1 MKFKRKS
8 KHIFIILTYLIV
20 SVLHGSAQTNM
31 VFYPTENQIN
41 SPTLNPAFL
50 TSQDKFTFGIFP
62 LSGMNVGYNNQLV
75 IKNMLFKIL
84 NGNQTNN
91 DFKDVFNSM
100 VKLDLFYQR
109 MENNIINIGYN
120 SNLGS
125 FDFRIRENMQLMTN
139 LKGNFSEMVTNTSLQ
154 MLPQDIKQQTFPA
167 IALYY
172 REYSIGYAKEII
184 KEKLTVGIRA
194 KVYFGKSSM
203 VSEVSGTLSP
213 TSANSLDL
221 STSGQLKISTP
232 LKIIT
237 DNNVLSAVELSDG
250 FTIGNFLMNSNNTG
264 TGFDLGFNYKLTPDL
279 AFSASLID
287 VGSIKWSNNL
297 NTMKFVGSGTI
308 KPGSAN
314 SPRVDNFDQLYKIE
328 TDSLPFST
336 SLPTTFYAG
345 LKYRVDPKLNISIV
359 NRFTSIRPMSFNS
372 LSVTGIYDVKKNLS
386 ISSGYSIIGNSYSN
400 IPFAILYT
408 GKAGQYYVGTDNL
421 LSMIAPS
428 VSDFSGIAFGMCF
441 FLFRNRSLYKQNE
454 YLPFYKERKIMPVNR
469 NGRIKRNSSEK

>member
-8 KHIFIILTYLIV
+8 KQVFIILTYLIV
-20 SVLHGSAQTNM
+20 SVLHGRAQTNM
-31 VFYPTENQIN
+31 VFYSTENQIN

-50 TSQDKFTFGIFP
+50 TSQSKFTFGIFP
-62 LSGMNVGYNNQLV
+62 LSGINVGYNNQLV

-84 NGNQTNN
+84 NGHQTND

-125 FDFRIRENMQLMTN
+125 FDFRIRENMQLMAN
-139 LKGNFSEMVTNTSLQ
+139 LKGDFSEMVTNTSLQ
-154 MLPQDIKQQTFPA
+154 TLPQGIKQQTFPA

-203 VSEVSGTLSP
+203 VSEVSGTVSP
-213 TSANSLDL
+213 TSANSIDL

-237 DNNVLSAVELSDG
+237 DNSVLSAVELSDG

-264 TGFDLGFNYKLTPDL
+264 TGFDVGFNFKLTPEL
-279 AFSASLID
+279 ALSASVID
-287 VGSIKWSNNL
+287 VGSIKWNNNL

-308 KPGSAN
+308 KPTPAN
-314 SPRVDNFDQLYKIE
+314 LPRDDEFSQLYKIE

-336 SLPTTFYAG
+336 RLPTTFYSG
-345 LKYRVDPKLNISIV
+345 LKYRVNPKLNISLV
-359 NRFTSIRPMSFNS
+359 NRFISTRSMSFNS

-408 GKAGQYYVGTDNL
+408 GEAGQYYIGTDNL

-428 VSDFSGIAFGMCF
+428 TSDFSGITFGMCF
-441 FLFRNRSLYKQNE
+441 FLFRNKIKYEEHE
-454 YLPFYKERKIMPVNR
+454 YLPFYKRRKIISVNR
-469 NGRIKRNSSEK
+469 TGLIKRNSSEE

>member
-1 MKFKRKS
+1 MKFKRRS
-8 KHIFIILTYLIV
+8 KQVVIILTYLIV
-20 SVLHGSAQTNM
+20 SVLQGRAQTNM
-31 VFYPTENQIN
+31 VFYPTENQVN

-50 TSQDKFTFGIFP
+50 TSQSKFTFGIFP
-62 LSGMNVGYNNQLV
+62 LSGINVGYNNQLV

-84 NGNQTNN
+84 NGHQTND

-125 FDFRIRENMQLMTN
+125 FDFRIRENMQLMAN
-139 LKGNFSEMVTNTSLQ
+139 LKGDFSEMVTNTSLQ
-154 MLPQDIKQQTFPA
+154 TLPQGIKQQTFPA

-203 VSEVSGTLSP
+203 VSEVSGTVSP
-213 TSANSLDL
+213 TSANSIDL

-237 DNNVLSAVELSDG
+237 DNSVLSAVELSDG

-264 TGFDLGFNYKLTPDL
+264 TGFDVGFNFKLTPEL
-279 AFSASLID
+279 ALSASVID
-287 VGSIKWSNNL
+287 VGSIKWNNNL
-297 NTMKFVGSGTI
+297 NTMKFIGSGTI
-308 KPGSAN
+308 KPGPAN
-314 SPRVDNFDQLYKIE
+314 SPREDNFDQLYKIE
-328 TDSLPFST
+328 TDSLPFSI

-345 LKYRVDPKLNISIV
+345 LKYRVNPKLNISLV
-359 NRFTSIRPMSFNS
+359 NRFISTRSMSFNS

-408 GKAGQYYVGTDNL
+408 GEAGQYYIGTDNL
-421 LSMIAPS
+421 LSMIVPS
-428 VSDFSGIAFGMCF
+428 TSDFSGITFGMCF
-441 FLFRNRSLYKQNE
+441 FLFRNKSLYKEHE
-454 YLPFYKERKIMPVNR
+454 YLPFYKEKKVRQVNK
-469 NGRIKRNSSEK
+469 NGLIKRNSSEE